1 MPAEQKKFSSVRYWR
16 FIFTPLLLGTIILG
30 LFLLFTSSDTQVTDF
45 GSVIQKTN
53 SFLAKP
59 ANIGK
64 NAGTLL
70 NGLASTTINSV

>member
-1 MPAEQKKFSSVRYWR
+1 MPTQQKKYSSVRYWR

-30 LFLLFTSSDTQVTDF
+30 LFLLFTSSDTQITDF

-59 ANIGK
+59 TNIGK
-64 NAGTLL
+64 NAGAVL
-70 NGLASTTINSV
+70 NGLASTTINGV